1 MHKYKAKSFT
11 VMIIPH
17 GDEEAYSFKLP
28 QWCVQWAGVALIIL
42 LVSSV
47 SIVYSLRQ
55 TKHQLANYQG
65 LLAENRQQQEHI
77 LFLAKQ
83 TTGLQEQVHGI
94 QALDTSIRELMDIA
108 SPQASST
115 EDLSSSLLVAEL
127 DNRVQ
132 VTSRSLSLSATILR
146 TQQNIEQIKESIP
159 ETEDSL
165 KYLEKKVQI
174 QRAKDVSTP
183 SLWPTRGTI
192 TSGFG
197 YRRSPFGSS
206 REFHSGL
213 DIGAS
218 RGTQVY
224 STAGGV
230 VRMANYNGGYGN
242 VIFVDHGYGFSTV
255 YAHLSKLN
263 VKVGQQVTK
272 GQLIGTVGSTG
283 ASTGPHL
290 HYEVRVNGVA
300 VNPTKYLSTS
310 R

>member
-1 MHKYKAKSFT
+1 MQKDKAKTFT

-17 GDEEAYSFKLP
+17 GDEDAYSFKLP
-28 QWCVQWAGVALIIL
+28 QWCVQWAGVALIL
-42 LVSSV
+42 MLVSSV

-55 TKHQLANYQG
+55 TKHQIVNYQG

-83 TTGLQEQVHGI
+83 TTVLQEQVNGI
-94 QALDTSIRELMDIA
+94 QALDSSIRELMDID
-108 SPQASST
+108 SPQASAT
-115 EDLSSSLLVAEL
+115 EDLSTLLVAGL

-146 TQQNIEQIKESIP
+146 TQQSIAQIKESIP

-165 KYLEKKVQI
+165 KDLEKKVQI
-174 QRAKDVSTP
+174 QRAKDVATP
-183 SLWPTRGTI
+183 SLWPTSGTI

-255 YAHLSKLN
+255 YAHLHKLN

-272 GQLIGTVGSTG
+272 GQLIGSVGSTG

>member
-1 MHKYKAKSFT
+1 MHKEKGKTFT
-11 VMIIPH
+11 VMVIPH
-17 GDEEAYSFKLP
+17 GDEETYSFKLP
-28 QWCVQWAGVALIIL
+28 QWCVQWAGVALILL

-47 SIVYSLRQ
+47 SMVYSLRQ
-55 TKHQLANYQG
+55 TKHQLSNYQG

-83 TTGLQEQVHGI
+83 TNALQEQVHGI
-94 QALDTSIRELMDIA
+94 QALDSSIRELMKLD
-108 SPQASST
+108 SPQASSSEVFT
-115 EDLSSSLLVAEL
+115 SSLQAL

-132 VTSRSLSLSATILR
+132 GASRSLSLTATILR
-146 TQQNIEQIKESIP
+146 TQQSIEQIKESIP
-159 ETEDSL
+159 DTEDSL
-165 KYLEKKVQI
+165 KDLEKKVQV
-174 QRAKDVSTP
+174 QRAKDVATP
-183 SLWPTRGTI
+183 SLWPTSGKI

-224 STAGGV
+224 ATATGV

-242 VIFVDHGYGFSTV
+242 VIFVDHGYGFSSV
-255 YAHLSKLN
+255 YAHLSKIN

-272 GQLIGTVGSTG
+272 GQLIGLVGSTG

-300 VNPTKYLSTS
+300 VNPTKYLSAS